1 MFSLKKLLPNKKI
14 AIISIGNSKVRVA
27 ICEQD
32 EKSIKLLAI
41 SEKRQEQ
48 KDFLHGEITDIEG
61 VCETIDSALSKASK
75 LAPVTIG
82 EAILNVPSSSVI
94 GEINKINYQRKQ
106 PDTNID
112 LEELDTIIGK
122 IEHFSIKK
130 AQKKIY
136 ETSGYKNLDIKL
148 ITSSITQIS
157 IDNDL
162 VKNPIGFSGKNVTIS
177 VLNIFTPISKY
188 NIIKSIGKYLSKK
201 IDYII
206 PKEFALGKIIEKS
219 SFNSENV
226 SILDIGYSKTRII
239 IQKGGNIIGFKIIDI
254 GILDLIKQIKKD
266 TKENEIEIQKNLNSE
281 RYFSHKRQFLNV
293 WGLGL
298 SIAIKELINDSYFPE
313 KVFLAGLKDFDFINS
328 FLKSSKFSAII
339 KTGKQINFIN
349 DEIEKELEKIL
360 KTNNIF
366 AQEINPKNIDYSLL
380 SLILSYSEIIN
391 IKEDAIAQT
400 LKNVLNKI
408 KL

>member
-1 MFSLKKLLPNKKI
+1 MPNKKI
-14 AIISIGNSKVRVA
+14 AIISIWNSKVRVA

-48 KDFLHGEITDIEG
+48 KDFLHGEITDIEW

-75 LAPVTIG
+75 LAPVTIW

-94 GEINKINYQRKQ
+94 WEINKINYQRKQ

-112 LEELDTIIGK
+112 LEELDTIIWK

-162 VKNPIGFSGKNVTIS
+162 VKNPIWFSWKNVTIS

-188 NIIKSIGKYLSKK
+188 NIIKSIWKYLSKK

-206 PKEFALGKIIEKS
+206 PKEFALWKIIEKS

-226 SILDIGYSKTRII
+226 SILDIWYSKTRII
-239 IQKGGNIIGFKIIDI
+239 IQKWWNIIWFKIIDI
-254 GILDLIKQIKKD
+254 WILDLIKQIKKD

-293 WGLGL
+293 WWLGL

-313 KVFLAGLKDFDFINS
+313 KVFLAWLKDFDFINS